1 MPVIFVAD
9 TQTRSDVRVRKMI
22 RLVNKAGSAA
32 LGLPPNTVWVRYE
45 AGRPE
50 YYGEG
55 PTVNVPK
62 DMRPV
67 FVVARMTEGRAPRK
81 IYRLFRAI
89 SSAIA
94 EAFDMFP
101 DFVWVRIEEFHTDKV
116 GQGAHSYTEI
126 RKQKKR

>member
-9 TQTRSDVRVRKMI
+9 TQKRPVPRVRKMI
-22 RLVNKAGSAA
+22 RLVNQAVTEA

-45 AGRPE
+45 EGRPE
-50 YYGEG
+50 HYGEG
-55 PTVNVPK
+55 PTGHVPK

-67 FVVARMTEGRAPRK
+67 FVFVQMTEGRDPKKTQLLYGA
-81 IYRLFRAI
+81 L

-94 EAFDMFP
+94 KAFDMFP
-101 DFVWVRIEEFHTDKV
+101 DFVWIRLEEFHTDKV

-126 RKQKKR
+126 RKQRKR